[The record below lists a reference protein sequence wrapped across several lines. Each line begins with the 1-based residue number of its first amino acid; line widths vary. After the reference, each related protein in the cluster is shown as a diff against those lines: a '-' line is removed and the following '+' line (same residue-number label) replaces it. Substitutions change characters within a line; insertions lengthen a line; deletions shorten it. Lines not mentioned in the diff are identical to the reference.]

1 MKIPGIFRLSGDTSR
16 CMDLFAAFDC
26 GPTYGAHLSL
36 GDESIHNLSGVL
48 KLYLREMP
56 EALIHPSIWK
66 AMLAFCV
73 DPSPKRLLTPMAT
86 RIATAQLLLRLLP
99 PRSFSLLV

>member
-1 MKIPGIFRLSGDTSR
+1 ME
-16 CMDLFAAFDC
+16 LFSCFSL
-26 GPTYGAHLSL
+26 GPSFGENVSL

-56 EALIHPSIWK
+56 EALIHPSVWK
-66 AMLAFCV
+66 ALVAFCV
-73 DPSPKRLLTPMAT
+73 DPNPKRVQMPMAT
-86 RIATAQLLLRLLP
+86 RVATAQILLRLLP